1 MPKEGHMSQDCPDWT
16 SQVRSSQTK
25 GEDPAGEVPETKDP
39 EIKWITAQELVNLVH
54 NMEQGE
60 KDKVIQ
66 EVFMK
71 EDFWRAL
78 T

>member
-1 MPKEGHMSQDCPDWT
+1 MSQDCLDQA

-25 GEDPAGEVPETKDP
+25 EESPSGEALETKDP
-39 EIKWITAQELVNLVH
+39 EIKWITAQELVDLVH
-54 NMEQGE
+54 DMDQGE

-71 EDFWRAL
+71 EDF
-78 T
+78 

>member
-1 MPKEGHMSQDCPDWT
+1 MSQDCPDWT
-16 SQVRSSQTK
+16 SQVWSSQTK

-39 EIKWITAQELVNLVH
+39 EIKQITAQELVNLVH
-54 NMEQGE
+54 DMEQGE

>member
-1 MPKEGHMSQDCPDWT
+1 MSQDCPDCP

-25 GEDPAGEVPETKDP
+25 EESPTGEAPETKDP
-39 EIKWITAQELVNLVH
+39 EIKQITAQELVNLVH
-54 NMEQGE
+54 NMDQGE

-71 EDFWRAL
+71 EDF
-78 T
+78 